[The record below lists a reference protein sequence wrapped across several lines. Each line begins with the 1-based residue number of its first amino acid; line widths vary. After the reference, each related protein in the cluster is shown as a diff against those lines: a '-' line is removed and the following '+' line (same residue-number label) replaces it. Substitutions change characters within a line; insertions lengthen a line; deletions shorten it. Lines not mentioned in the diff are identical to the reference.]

1 MNVNLNRRCIIEH
14 KTTTHDNAYGNEQ
27 TMWVKKAIVSCE
39 VQDMLPSR
47 SEALKSGVSIG
58 AKQSRLRMRYRKDL
72 DSSMRVVIDGVIYQI
87 ISDFAELAN
96 RQYLEC
102 VIERYSSS

>member
-1 MNVNLNRRCIIEH
+1 MNVNLNRRCIIEQR
-14 KTTTHDNAYGNEQ
+14 TATHDNAYGNEH
-27 TMWVKKAIVSCE
+27 TTWEKKAIVSCE

-58 AKQSRLRMRYRKDL
+58 AKQSRLRIRYRKDL
-72 DSSMRVVIDGVIYQI
+72 NSSMRVIIDGVIYQI

-96 RQYLEC
+96 RQYSEC